1 MSKGII
7 VLAFAGTGKTS
18 CAKKHSNVYDFDY
31 LLYKYSY
38 PKEIMETKTFEEFKP
53 IYMKRY
59 QNRRTHSEWIDRMN
73 ENFEKNVE
81 SLKKGMFQKLF

>member
-31 LLYKYSY
+31 LLYKYNTY
-38 PKEIMETKTFEEFKP
+38 MHV
-53 IYMKRY
+53 IY
-59 QNRRTHSEWIDRMN
+59 T
-73 ENFEKNVE
+73 
-81 SLKKGMFQKLF
+81 